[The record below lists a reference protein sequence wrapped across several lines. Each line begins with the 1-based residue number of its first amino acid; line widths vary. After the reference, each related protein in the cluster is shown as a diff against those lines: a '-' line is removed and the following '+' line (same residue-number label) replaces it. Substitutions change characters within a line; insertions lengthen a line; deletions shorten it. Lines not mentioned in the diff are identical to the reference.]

1 MNNVK
6 RIPGFPLAIWSALI
20 CVEEISMLRI
30 KYWRL
35 LQKDI
40 RQIVT
45 EQFFGVQARMGTCLH
60 TINRPQAR

>member
-45 EQFFGVQARMGTCLH
+45 EQFSEYRHGWAPAYIQ
-60 TINRPQAR
+60 